1 MVGSLAEMPP
11 PRGAGSLVA
20 GTAAAGLGGATGVAR
35 PPQLVNASKTIV
47 IRSQNCF
54 PVLISIHLFI
64 IVCDAAILALLCKK
78 HNGRGPAPAIPQ
90 AC

>member
-1 MVGSLAEMPP
+1 MPP

-20 GTAAAGLGGATGVAR
+20 GAVGGADGVAR

-54 PVLISIHLFI
+54 PVRISIHLFI
-64 IVCDAAILALLCKK
+64 IVCDAAI
-78 HNGRGPAPAIPQ
+78 
-90 AC
+90 